1 MKNQRILILALATA
15 TVLFLSNILNVT
27 VSTSRFNTTY
37 PASVCPP
44 NTTGLT
50 TAISL
55 TSPKTLVRKT
65 GTSSMQTSPVGIR
78 RFAVAAQAAVVEAGS
93 VTPIAWQVRTGVWAG
108 AVPCSAPV
116 ASQWFVGATADITS
130 KGSLNVVNSGLGRA
144 LVEINVFTEN
154 GSTTPR
160 TISLKA
166 NTFTSLSLA
175 SLAPGSK
182 QIAIHLL
189 PRSGRVNGFVID
201 ERGKGLKALG
211 GDIVNSTGEPTKKIQ
226 IPAIP
231 QQTGKKSS
239 TVHTLRLLVPGDV
252 DARIT
257 AVIKSTDGTF
267 APTGIDGRV
276 IAHKKVIEIPLDVT
290 MASGKFALHISSD
303 QPILGSVFSQT
314 LVQGK
319 RDFVWSTSAQDLTEY
334 TLATTGLAPTLVFT
348 GNGIKVNLGLTYT
361 NGSSKTIKIS
371 AEDIATFVVP
381 DSVRAVSFSEI
392 SSGTSGAALI
402 SSKSGYGYIPLNAGS
417 VLSKSSIP
425 ASNIRVLNP

>member
-55 TSPKTLVRKT
+55 TSPKTLIRKT
-65 GTSSMQTSPVGIR
+65 GTTSMQTSPVGIR
-78 RFAVAAQAAVVEAGS
+78 RFAVAAQSAVVEAGS
-93 VTPIAWQVRTGVWAG
+93 VTPVAWQVRTGVWAG

-144 LVEINVFTEN
+144 LVEIDVFTEN
-154 GSTTPR
+154 GATTPR

-182 QIAIHLL
+182 QIAIHLV

-239 TVHTLRLLVPGDV
+239 TAHTLRLLVPGDV

-290 MASGKFALHISSD
+290 MASGKFALHITSD

-348 GNGIKVNLGLTYT
+348 GTGIKVKLELTYT
-361 NGSSKTIKIS
+361 NGRSKTIKIS

-381 DSVRAVSFSEI
+381 DSVRAVSFTDI

>member
-1 MKNQRILILALATA
+1 MALATA

-65 GTSSMQTSPVGIR
+65 GTTSMQTSPVGIR
-78 RFAVAAQAAVVEAGS
+78 RFAVAAQSAVVEAGS
-93 VTPIAWQVRTGVWAG
+93 VTPVAWQVRTGVWAG

-144 LVEINVFTEN
+144 LVEIDVFTEN
-154 GSTTPR
+154 GATTPR

-201 ERGKGLKALG
+201 ERGKGLQALG

-239 TVHTLRLLVPGDV
+239 TAHTLRLLVPGDV

-290 MASGKFALHISSD
+290 MASGKFALHITSD

-348 GNGIKVNLGLTYT
+348 GTGIKVNLELTYT
-361 NGSSKTIKIS
+361 NGRSKTIKIS
-371 AEDIATFVVP
+371 AEDIATFIVP
-381 DSVRAVSFSEI
+381 DSVRAVSFTDI

>member
-37 PASVCPP
+37 PATVCPP

-78 RFAVAAQAAVVEAGS
+78 RFAVAAQSAVVEAGS

-130 KGSLNVVNSGLGRA
+130 KGSLNVINSGLGRA
-144 LVEINVFTEN
+144 LVEISIFTEN
-154 GSTTPR
+154 GAMTPR
-160 TISLKA
+160 NISLKA

-201 ERGKGLKALG
+201 ERGKGLQALG

-239 TVHTLRLLVPGDV
+239 TTHTLRLLVPGDV

-290 MASGKFALHISSD
+290 MASGKFALHITSD

-348 GNGIKVNLGLTYT
+348 GTGIKVNLELTYT
-361 NGSSKTIKIS
+361 NGRSKTIKIS
-371 AEDIATFVVP
+371 SEDIATYVVP
-381 DSVRAVSFSEI
+381 DSVGAVSFTEI

>member
-15 TVLFLSNILNVT
+15 IVLFLSNILNVT

-44 NTTGLT
+44 NTTGIT

-78 RFAVAAQAAVVEAGS
+78 RFAVAAQSAVVEAGS
-93 VTPIAWQVRTGVWAG
+93 VTPIAWQVSTGVWAG

-144 LVEINVFTEN
+144 LVEIDVFTEN

-166 NTFTSLSLA
+166 NTFTSVSLA

-182 QIAIHLL
+182 QIAIHLV

-239 TVHTLRLLVPGDV
+239 TAHTLRLLVPGDV

-348 GNGIKVNLGLTYT
+348 GTGIKVNLELTYT
-361 NGSSKTIKIS
+361 NGGMKTIKIS

-381 DSVRAVSFSEI
+381 DSVRAVSFTEI

>member
-15 TVLFLSNILNVT
+15 IVLFLSNILNVT

-78 RFAVAAQAAVVEAGS
+78 RFAVAAQSAVVEAGS
-93 VTPIAWQVRTGVWAG
+93 VTPIAWQVSTGVWAG

-144 LVEINVFTEN
+144 LVEIDVFTEN

-166 NTFTSLSLA
+166 NTFTSVSLA

-182 QIAIHLL
+182 QIAIHLV

-239 TVHTLRLLVPGDV
+239 TAHTLRLLVPGDV

-290 MASGKFALHISSD
+290 MASGKFALNISSD

-348 GNGIKVNLGLTYT
+348 GTGIKVNLELTYT
-361 NGSSKTIKIS
+361 NGGMKTIKIS

-381 DSVRAVSFSEI
+381 DSVRAVSFTEI

>member
-1 MKNQRILILALATA
+1 MALATA

-55 TSPKTLVRKT
+55 TSPKTLIRKT
-65 GTSSMQTSPVGIR
+65 GTSSMQTSLVGIR
-78 RFAVAAQAAVVEAGS
+78 RFAVAAQSAVVEAGS
-93 VTPIAWQVRTGVWAG
+93 VTPVAWQVRTGVWAG

-144 LVEINVFTEN
+144 LVEIDVFTEN
-154 GSTTPR
+154 GATTPR

-201 ERGKGLKALG
+201 ERGKGLQALG

-239 TVHTLRLLVPGDV
+239 TAHTLRLLVPGDV

-290 MASGKFALHISSD
+290 MASGKFALHITSD

-348 GNGIKVNLGLTYT
+348 GTGIKVKLELTYT
-361 NGSSKTIKIS
+361 NGRSKTIKIS
-371 AEDIATFVVP
+371 AEDIATFIVP
-381 DSVRAVSFSEI
+381 DSVRAVSFTDI